1 MVLLGE
7 MEIPMPVVGSTEMLA
22 LADLVVSA
30 TLVAVSWTLVLL
42 VTVGAVNSPLGD
54 TVPAD
59 AIQVTAVLAALVT
72 VA

>member
-1 MVLLGE
+1 
-7 MEIPMPVVGSTEMLA
+7 MLA

-30 TLVAVSWTLVLL
+30 TLVAVSTTLVLL

-59 AIQVTAVLAALVT
+59 TIQVTAVFDVLVT